1 MTKKKL
7 KTLIEIKFKEKVKDS
22 TTIEVLHAGEWD
34 HAVYGTISITEADI
48 DKFIQNFDDK
58 TRTVDIA
65 VDQEHQPEKGAAGWF
80 KSLKK
85 VFEDGITKLKAT
97 IEWTDLGKEL
107 LNGGVFKYFSPEFD
121 YEYEDPETHEVFQN
135 VLMGGGLTNRP
146 YFKSLAPVTMSENML
161 AVINNY
167 EEKGKEML
175 TKKELKVKLAEDS
188 SFKLGK
194 DASDAEKKLFAE
206 AEKELADE
214 AKKQESGDK
223 KEDESEDEKETE
235 TAVEGS
241 EKFISESEH
250 TKQMNEVKTRL
261 GVAEKKLRFKEV
273 EKVVHGF
280 VFSESNQSGVLLT
293 KNEKVAKQILMSASD
308 KVAKL
313 FTEFLGELPKVSAK
327 LFKEEGGA
335 EGDTSGESIHSKV
348 LQLME
353 DKKLSNYSEATKLLQ
368 SENPD
373 LFK

>member
-214 AKKQESGDK
+214 AKKQESGDE
-223 KEDESEDEKETE
+223 KEDESEDEKET
-235 TAVEGS
+235 AVEAS
-241 EKFISESEH
+241 EKFISKSDH
-250 TKQMNEVKTRL
+250 TKQMNELKTRL

-273 EKVVHGF
+273 EKVVSGF